1 MKPTNF
7 AVAAIISNPNSLK
20 EILAVKRPPDDES
33 LPDVWGL
40 PAVTVKEGELPEDAI
55 RRLGVE
61 KLSTKI
67 EPISYVGIKRADRGS
82 YELILMDIAAELKGQ
97 EPSVKEATTT
107 GTKYV
112 DQKWTNDYAIFE
124 EAAKKGSL
132 CSRILLESKGIPW
145 E

>member
-1 MKPTNF
+1 MKPTKF
-7 AVAAIISNPNSLK
+7 AIAAILMDSKDAN
-20 EILAVKRPPDDES
+20 EILAVKRPPNDES

-40 PAVTVKEGELPEDAI
+40 PAVTVKDGELPEDAV

-67 EPISYVGIKRADRGS
+67 EPISYIGIKRADREK
-82 YELILMDIAAELKGQ
+82 YELILMDIKAELKGV
-97 EPSVKEATTT
+97 EPSVKNATTT

-112 DQKWTNDYAIFE
+112 DQKWTNDYVIFK
-124 EAAKKGSL
+124 EAAEKGSL
-132 CSRILLESKGIPW
+132 CSRILLESKGISW